1 MMEFLEFLNSSD
13 NETLQKLPGITATR
27 AQKIIAARP
36 FSSQEDFSKVKGL
49 GEKLFLQLQEE
60 YRPTQVVDE
69 PLKDEVTEEIA
80 QTEDN
85 QDEDSNAGIETPER
99 KSILGRVITWIVV
112 LLLLAGAVYAVIKW
126 GIPFIYE
133 KYIKPVENNAAEITD
148 LASQQSTE
156 VARLN
161 EEIAALLDR
170 VTKLEQRADAFDES
184 LQLHDQSLAQLDSMQ
199 QLLDQ
204 TLTDQKAELLEQ
216 LSVQLTLTRG
226 IEFLSRSRLY
236 LSDSNFGLAKEDLQS
251 SRDLLYT
258 LLDRLPAEQVEALK
272 VVINRLDMAISNLPA
287 YPVVAV
293 FDVDTAWQYLVDGLP
308 RVPQQAVSPVV
319 LPPVENTEPIPTEA
333 PAVEATPEPTAEATT
348 TP

>member
-1 MMEFLEFLNSSD
+1 MMEFLEFVNSSD
-13 NETLQKLPGITATR
+13 SDTLQNLPGITPAR
-27 AQKIIAARP
+27 AKKIITARP
-36 FSSQEDFSKVKGL
+36 FASQDDFNKVNGL
-49 GEKLFLQLQEE
+49 SEKLFTQLQEE
-60 YRPTQVVDE
+60 YRSTLVVDE
-69 PLKDEVTEEIA
+69 IVKEEIIEETP
-80 QTEDN
+80 QKDITTGVDD
-85 QDEDSNAGIETPER
+85 QVDTETPER

-126 GIPFIYE
+126 GFPFIYE

-148 LASQQSTE
+148 LASQQSAE

-161 EEIAALLDR
+161 EEIAVLLDR

-184 LQLHDQSLAQLDSMQ
+184 LKLHDLSLAQLDSMQ

-204 TLTDQKAELLEQ
+204 TLTDQKSELLEQ

-251 SRDLLYT
+251 SRNLLYT
-258 LLDRLPAEQVEALK
+258 LLGRLPAEQVEALN

-293 FDVDTAWQYLVDGLP
+293 FDVDIAWQYLVDGLP
-308 RVPQQAVSPVV
+308 NVPQQAVSPVV

-333 PAVEATPEPTAEATT
+333 PAVEETPEPTAEATT